1 MLFSCGGANLS
12 EENRKEN
19 KQIKFRVTSD
29 EFERLR
35 QMADMNNMSVPKLA
49 KMRAENTLIKPP
61 AIDRQGA
68 IEIAKAMRPVGVNIN
83 QIAKQVNESKEIDEQ
98 LANALLKELNS
109 LFMDLVDP
117 SLITAISRSTHF

>member
-83 QIAKQVNESKEIDEQ
+83 QIAKQVNESKGIDEQ
-98 LANALLKELNS
+98 LANALLQELQSFRNELNEIWQLLS
-109 LFMDLVDP
+109 
-117 SLITAISRSTHF
+117 

>member
-19 KQIKFRVTSD
+19 KQIKFRVTSE
-29 EFERLR
+29 EFERLK

-49 KMRAENTLIKPP
+49 KLRAQNTLIKPP

-83 QIAKQVNESKEIDEQ
+83 QIAKQINENNEMNEQ
-98 LANALLKELNS
+98 LANALLQELNS
-109 LFMDLVDP
+109 FRNELNEIWQLL
-117 SLITAISRSTHF
+117 S